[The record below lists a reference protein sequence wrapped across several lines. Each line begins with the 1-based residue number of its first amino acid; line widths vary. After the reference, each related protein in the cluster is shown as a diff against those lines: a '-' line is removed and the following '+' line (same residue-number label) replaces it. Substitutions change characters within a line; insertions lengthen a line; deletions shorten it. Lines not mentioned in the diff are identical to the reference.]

1 MYGKKMTDPPESGA
15 HKRKFYYEVTK
26 VKERLSRYPTL
37 KSAVISL

>member
-26 VKERLSRYPTL
+26 VKDDCHE
-37 KSAVISL
+37 KS